1 MSDKMTFREKVRTVE
16 KMVEIAT
23 PDLIDQL
30 RIISKAQEMAAA
42 NNQYERSIDILAIA
56 KRRIVRKAGQS

>member
-30 RIISKAQEMAAA
+30 RIISRAQEMAAA
-42 NNQYERSIDILAIA
+42 NQYERSIDILAIA
-56 KRRIVRKAGQS
+56 KRRIIRKAGQS